1 MCKKCVI
8 ARADKRNSREQEEG
22 NADFLKSELARLTAT
37 IKHLESKIEK
47 LEERK

>member
-1 MCKKCVI
+1 MCEKCVI
-8 ARADKRNSREQEEG
+8 ARADKRNSREQEG